1 MSELAIIAAM
11 MTSTHVRTD
20 TSNIQTD
27 ETTTN
32 TEVND
37 EIDDE
42 MQGEE
47 EEEGQSKFMP
57 TQPPYVG

>member
-27 ETTTN
+27 ETTAD

-37 EIDDE
+37 ESDDKT
-42 MQGEE
+42 QGEE
-47 EEEGQSKFMP
+47 EEG
-57 TQPPYVG
+57 